1 MTLIIVFT
9 NIIVITKIDSLS
21 FKSNNSFLKEFFNVL
36 DDLNNVNPKKRKWKK
51 EKNEIYMIQFQNYLM
66 ISWELIITNTMSYR
80 W

>member
-21 FKSNNSFLKEFFNVL
+21 FKSNNSFLKECFNVL

-80 W
+80 

>member
-51 EKNEIYMIQFQNYLM
+51 EKSEIYMIQFQNYLM

-80 W
+80 

>member
-51 EKNEIYMIQFQNYLM
+51 EKNEIYMIQFQDYLM

-80 W
+80 

>member
-80 W
+80 

>member
-21 FKSNNSFLKEFFNVL
+21 FKSNNSFLNKCFNVL

>member
-9 NIIVITKIDSLS
+9 NIILITKIDSLS

-80 W
+80 